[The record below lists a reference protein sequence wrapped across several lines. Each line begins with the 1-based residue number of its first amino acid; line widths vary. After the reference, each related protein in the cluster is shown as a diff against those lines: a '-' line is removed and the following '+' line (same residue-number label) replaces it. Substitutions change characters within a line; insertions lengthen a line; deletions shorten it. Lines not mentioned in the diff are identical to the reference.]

1 MSSKPEYA
9 NFKSEGIWRYFTRL
23 KANDKLGEI
32 VRHIASDE
40 KPRGPRDPGG
50 DMFNPP
56 KPREWELLAGL
67 ASLMQTSS
75 GQPLHCKEN

>member
-32 VRHIASDE
+32 IRHIASDE
-40 KPRGPRDPGG
+40 KPRGSPGTPGVTCSIPRNPGG
-50 DMFNPP
+50 
-56 KPREWELLAGL
+56 
-67 ASLMQTSS
+67 
-75 GQPLHCKEN
+75 ENY